1 MPELNVEETFKQLSD
16 AIIKG
21 DANSVLELVNGSLEA
36 GIEPGAIIN
45 DGMIPGMDVVGE
57 LFRTNQY
64 YVPEVLISARAM
76 KGGMAILRPLLAES
90 GVEPVGKVVIGT
102 VRGDLHDIGKNLVAM
117 MLEGSGFD
125 VMDTGID
132 THPDEYIE
140 NAVEL
145 KAQIIGM
152 SALLTT
158 TMTNMRSTI
167 EAVEAAGLGDSVSC
181 IIGGAPVTQRYAD
194 EIGADGYAADAAS
207 AVTLTK
213 RLVGVGV
220 DEETAEE
227 RGRAIYLQA
236 RDAMQ
241 VAVRQEPGGQ
251 AHATGLEEA
260 RRLANEARSEG
271 HDPQQI
277 DRLIAEIEREVSRA
291 S

>member
-1 MPELNVEETFKQLSD
+1 MAELNVEETFKQLSD

-21 DANSVLELVNGSLEA
+21 DANTVVELVNGSLEA
-36 GIEPGAIIN
+36 GVEAGAIIN

-90 GVEPVGKVVIGT
+90 GVEPVGRVVIGT

-125 VMDTGID
+125 VTDTGID

-140 NAVEL
+140 NAVEF

-167 EAVEAAGLGDSVSC
+167 EAVEAAGLRDNVNC

-207 AVTLTK
+207 AVTLAK

-220 DEETAEE
+220 DADTPEE
-227 RGRAIYLQA
+227 RSRTIYLQA
-236 RDAMQ
+236 RDAVQ
-241 VAVRQEPGGQ
+241 VAVREDPGSE
-251 AHATGLEEA
+251 AHASGLGEA
-260 RRLANEARSEG
+260 RRLAEEALSEG
-271 HDPQQI
+271 YDPQHI
-277 DRLIAEIEREVSRA
+277 DRLLAEIEREVGRA

>member
-1 MPELNVEETFKQLSD
+1 MAELNVEETFKQLSD

-21 DANSVLELVNGSLEA
+21 DANTVVELVNGSLEA
-36 GIEPGAIIN
+36 GVEPGAIIN

-167 EAVEAAGLGDSVSC
+167 EAVEAAGLRDNVNC

-207 AVTLTK
+207 AVTLAK
-213 RLVGVGV
+213 RLVGVGI
-220 DEETAEE
+220 DADTPEE
-227 RGRAIYLQA
+227 RSRSIYLQA
-236 RDAMQ
+236 RDAVQ
-241 VAVRQEPGGQ
+241 VAVREDPGSEP
-251 AHATGLEEA
+251 HTSGLEEA
-260 RRLANEARSEG
+260 RRLAEEARSAG
-271 HDPQQI
+271 YDPQHV
-277 DRLIAEIEREVSRA
+277 DRLMAEIEREVGRA